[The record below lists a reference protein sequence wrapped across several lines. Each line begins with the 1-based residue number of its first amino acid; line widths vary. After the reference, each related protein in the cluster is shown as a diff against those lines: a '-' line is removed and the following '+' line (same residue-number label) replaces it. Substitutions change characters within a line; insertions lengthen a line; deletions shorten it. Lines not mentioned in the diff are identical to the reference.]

1 MVFLAEKTV
10 DIPTKDLLS
19 WTFDNVPYDQ
29 DAMIYIDAADPSRSI
44 SASQAR
50 IIIRQL
56 VAGFMLLAWKRV
68 IVCAYIRVIAAGG
81 VFTGTNP
88 SYTSH
93 KLTHHIKT
101 SRAKFLIAEP
111 EVLTNVL
118 TAAKECNIQS
128 SNIWIFDVLGQTIPD
143 SFKSFRDLMKHGEE
157 DWVRFGDEET
167 SRKTTAARLFSSGTT
182 GPPKAAAL
190 SHFNLVAQHVLAY
203 EQAPRPYTIRRILAL
218 PMFHAAC
225 VPVAHT
231 TALKGGHV
239 SVVMRRFELIPFLNN
254 AEKYQINELMVV
266 PPIAIAIIMSGVA
279 GDKLRSIKH
288 AGVGAAPMGKESQE
302 KLKKLFAPGA
312 TMTQAF
318 GMTET
323 SCICAQFWFWEDD
336 TTGSVGRML
345 PNIDAKI
352 IDDDSND
359 ITAYGVR
366 GELCVRGPTII
377 AVENEA
383 ANRLSF
389 DSSNFFK
396 TGDIVYCDSKTK
408 TWYIVDR
415 KKELIKV
422 RGFQVAP
429 PEIESILLSHPSIV
443 DAAVIGIK
451 GSDADGEM
459 PRAYV
464 VKRPGEESKNL
475 GEKDVKEWCGERL
488 ARYKELTG
496 SVKFV
501 EAIPKNASGKIL
513 KRMLREQADK
523 EGKMARL

>member
-10 DIPTKDLLS
+10 DIPTKDISS
-19 WTFDNVPYDQ
+19 WIFDNVPYDQ
-29 DAMIYIDAADPSRSI
+29 DAVIYIDAADPSRSI

-50 IIIRQL
+50 IIIRRL
-56 VAGFMLLAWKRV
+56 VAGFHAAGLKRG
-68 IVCAYIRVIAAGG
+68 IIAAGG

-93 KLTHHIKT
+93 ELTHHIKT

-111 EVLTNVL
+111 EILTNVL
-118 TAAKECNIQS
+118 TAAKECNIKS
-128 SNIWIFDVLGQTIPD
+128 SNIWIFDVLGQTVPD

-157 DWVRFGDEET
+157 DWVRFDNEET

-190 SHFNLVAQHVLAY
+190 SHFNLVAQHVLVY
-203 EQAPRPYTIRRILAL
+203 EQAPRSESLKQET
-218 PMFHAAC
+218 
-225 VPVAHT
+225 VAHT

-239 SVVMRRFELIPFLNN
+239 SAVMRRFELIPYLNI
-254 AEKYQINELMVV
+254 AEKYQINEIMVV

-302 KLKKLFAPGA
+302 KLKQLCAPGA
-312 TMTQAF
+312 TLTQAF

-323 SCICAQFWFWEDD
+323 TCICAQFWFWEDD

-352 IDDDSND
+352 IDDDGND
-359 ITAYGVR
+359 ITAYDVR

-377 AVENEA
+377 AGYFENET

-389 DSSNFFK
+389 DSDNFFK

-429 PEIESILLSHPSIV
+429 PEIESVLLSHPLIV

-451 GSDADGEM
+451 GSDADGEI

-464 VKRPGEESKNL
+464 VKRPGEESKGL
-475 GEKDVKEWCGERL
+475 DEKDVKKWCGERL

-496 SVKFV
+496 GIKFV